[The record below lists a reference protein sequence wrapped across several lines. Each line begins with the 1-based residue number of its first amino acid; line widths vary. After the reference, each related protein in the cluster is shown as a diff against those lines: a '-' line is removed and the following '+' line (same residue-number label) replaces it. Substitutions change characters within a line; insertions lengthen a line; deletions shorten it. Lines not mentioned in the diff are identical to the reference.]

1 VSDESPWPAA
11 GFPAGARVAGYRLD
25 EQIGR
30 GGMAVVYRAY
40 DLQLDR
46 QVALKIL
53 DPVLAEDREFQQR
66 FIRESKAAAAV
77 DHPHIIPVFAAG
89 EADGVL
95 FIAMRYVAGA
105 DVRTLLDTE
114 GPLPAWRAVDIAAQ
128 VAAAL
133 DTAHDRGLVHRDVKP
148 ANMLRD
154 RATGPHAEHIYLSDF
169 GLSKKALA
177 AEPITATGQLVG
189 TLDYVAPEQI
199 ENRPVDGRADLYALA
214 CATWEMLAGTP
225 PFNRDQGV
233 AVLWAQLSEPPPPLT
248 ARRPDLPAAVN
259 QVMIRAL
266 AKSPGARYQRCAD
279 FVRALRTACQP
290 VPGEEHSPGPAPDVP
305 VASASPPA
313 AFGVPTATDVS
324 EPVRAEPPG
333 PLQPV
338 TAPPESPWFETPLR
352 PGEPAP
358 DPLAQPAYPVTDPG
372 DPVWAGPPR
381 AAEPAPGP
389 APPAWP
395 DPAESA
401 WPDPAQPAW
410 PDPALPPAHPATD
423 PGDPVWAGPP
433 RAAEPAANPAQSGW
447 VEPPPRAAEPPTGPL
462 PPVTGP
468 PSGGSAGTGPRWRS
482 RMVPAL
488 IGLLILG
495 VAGTGLAVARSRHHT
510 PAPRAAPDAPAAALA
525 PPGCVNTSANARTL
539 AGIRPS
545 FVRLAGMPFAVTVTA
560 GGQYSFVST
569 GVGRSIEVLHS
580 AGTLA
585 PAPVRRIMVPAAP
598 HGEAITPDGQ
608 YLLAAS
614 GSGAVVI
621 SVARAEH
628 HRQGAV
634 LGTLTSPHGAGAVE
648 VALSR
653 DGQFAFVTLENSG
666 TMAVF
671 NLRAALASG
680 LRTSGFVG
688 DLRLGINPIG
698 MSVSQDGQWLYVTT
712 QKRTKTSEQGTL
724 TMVSVPKAET
734 SPAGAVQATVQAG
747 CDPGRVITTAGG
759 ATVWVTARASNALLA
774 FSAARLRTD
783 PGRALIAKVEVGA
796 APIGLTALN
805 GGSRILVA
813 NSGRHGTGRAS
824 LGVIDTAAALRGRPA
839 VLGLIQAGLLPRE
852 FAVEPG
858 GRTALVTN
866 SVSHQ
871 LEAVNVSSLR

>member
-1 VSDESPWPAA
+1 MVSA
-11 GFPAGARVAGYRLD
+11 G
-25 EQIGR
+25 
-30 GGMAVVYRAY
+30 
-40 DLQLDR
+40 
-46 QVALKIL
+46 
-53 DPVLAEDREFQQR
+53 
-66 FIRESKAAAAV
+66 
-77 DHPHIIPVFAAG
+77 
-89 EADGVL
+89 
-95 FIAMRYVAGA
+95 
-105 DVRTLLDTE
+105 
-114 GPLPAWRAVDIAAQ
+114 
-128 VAAAL
+128 
-133 DTAHDRGLVHRDVKP
+133 
-148 ANMLRD
+148 
-154 RATGPHAEHIYLSDF
+154 
-169 GLSKKALA
+169 
-177 AEPITATGQLVG
+177 
-189 TLDYVAPEQI
+189 
-199 ENRPVDGRADLYALA
+199 
-214 CATWEMLAGTP
+214 
-225 PFNRDQGV
+225 
-233 AVLWAQLSEPPPPLT
+233 
-248 ARRPDLPAAVN
+248 
-259 QVMIRAL
+259 
-266 AKSPGARYQRCAD
+266 
-279 FVRALRTACQP
+279 
-290 VPGEEHSPGPAPDVP
+290 
-305 VASASPPA
+305 PPA
-313 AFGVPTATDVS
+313 TFGVPTPTDVS

-333 PLQPV
+333 SVQPV
-338 TAPPESPWFETPLR
+338 TAPPESPWFEGPLQ
-352 PGEPAP
+352 PAEPAP
-358 DPLAQPAYPVTDPG
+358 DPQAQPAYPATDPG
-372 DPVWAGPPR
+372 EPVWAEPPR
-381 AAEPAPGP
+381 AAGP
-389 APPAWP
+389 AP
-395 DPAESA
+395 DPA
-401 WPDPAQPAW
+401 PPAW
-410 PDPALPPAHPATD
+410 PDPALPPAYPATD
-423 PGDPVWAGPP
+423 PGEPVWAEPP
-433 RAAEPAANPAQSGW
+433 RAAGPAASPAQSGW

-462 PPVTGP
+462 PPVPDQPADGPADVRTG
-468 PSGGSAGTGPRWRS
+468 WRS

-510 PAPRAAPDAPAAALA
+510 PALRAAPEAPPAALA

-569 GVGRSIEVLHS
+569 GVGRSIEVLRS
-580 AGTLA
+580 AGMLA
-585 PAPVRRIMVPAAP
+585 PAPVRRIKVPAAP

-724 TMVSVPKAET
+724 TVVSVPKAET
-734 SPAGAVQATVQAG
+734 SPAQAVQATVPAG

-774 FSAARLRTD
+774 FSAARLRTE

-796 APIGLTALN
+796 SPIGLTALN

>member
-53 DPVLAEDREFQQR
+53 DPALAEDSEFQQR

-154 RATGPHAEHIYLSDF
+154 RSTGPHAEHVYLSDF
-169 GLSKKALA
+169 GLSKKALGGVA
-177 AEPITATGQLVG
+177 LTATGQLVG

-199 ENRPVDGRADLYALA
+199 ENRPVDGRADEYALA
-214 CATWEMLAGTP
+214 CATFEMLAGAP
-225 PFNRDQGV
+225 PFNRDQSL

-259 QVMIRAL
+259 QVMTRAL
-266 AKSPGARYQRCAD
+266 AKSPAARYQRCLD
-279 FVRALRTACQP
+279 FVQALREACQLA
-290 VPGEEHSPGPAPDVP
+290 PGGEPSPEPALDVP
-305 VASASPPA
+305 VASPPPA
-313 AFGVPTATDVS
+313 SGVPTPTDVS
-324 EPVRAEPPG
+324 EPVRAEPPR
-333 PLQPV
+333 PAEPV
-338 TAPPESPWFETPLR
+338 TVP
-352 PGEPAP
+352 
-358 DPLAQPAYPVTDPG
+358 AQPSWFG
-372 DPVWAGPPR
+372 SPPR
-381 AAEPAPGP
+381 AAEPDEPAWLEPPPNSGHPATDPSEHASASPALEPVLPATDPGRP
-389 APPAWP
+389 PRAEPPPA
-395 DPAESA
+395 
-401 WPDPAQPAW
+401 
-410 PDPALPPAHPATD
+410 AHPATD
-423 PGDPVWAGPP
+423 PGRAWIDPVPATGQP
-433 RAAEPAANPAQSGW
+433 AAEPDESAW
-447 VEPPPRAAEPPTGPL
+447 VEPPPRSDPATGPL
-462 PPVTGP
+462 PPVSGP
-468 PSGGSAGTGPRWRS
+468 PPGGSADLRPGWRS
-482 RMVPAL
+482 LLVPGL
-488 IGLLILG
+488 IGLLVLG
-495 VAGTGLAVARSRHHT
+495 VAGTGLAIAHRHHT
-510 PAPRAAPDAPAAALA
+510 ASPPPPAALT
-525 PPGCVNTSANARTL
+525 PPGCVNTSADARQL

-545 FVRLAGMPFAVTVTA
+545 FVRLTGMPFAVAVTA

-569 GVGRSIEVLHS
+569 GNGHAIEVLRS
-580 AGTLA
+580 GGTLA
-585 PAPVRRIMVPAAP
+585 PAPVRRINVPAAP

-628 HRQGAV
+628 HRQGSV
-634 LGTLTSPHGAGAVE
+634 LGTLTSPDGHGAVE

-688 DLRLGINPIG
+688 DLQLGINPIG
-698 MSVSQDGQWLYVTT
+698 LTVSRDGQWLYVTT
-712 QKRTKTSEQGTL
+712 QKRNPASEQGTL
-724 TMVSVPKAET
+724 TVINVARAET
-734 SPAGAVQATVQAG
+734 DPARSVQATVAAG

-774 FSAARLRTD
+774 FSADRLRTD

-824 LGVIDTAAALRGRPA
+824 LGVIDTAAALSGRPA
-839 VLGLIQAGLLPRE
+839 VLGLIEAGLLPRE

-866 SVSHQ
+866 SDSHQ